1 MQNQTQLRSFAQ
13 FNSLT
18 VTGRIQFAKKVNGR
32 KGDFL
37 SVTVITNFLNDD
49 EGYTIDFLDS
59 DNLLSLFEQGY
70 LPVGRQVTLTGHV
83 DSFGQTYTDT
93 NTGELVM
100 LKRPQMKL
108 SSVTIPT
115 GGLGPM
121 PKAYT
126 EQRRQNVVV
135 RPSAATQAEPAVDE
149 VPAF

>member
-135 RPSAATQAEPAVDE
+135 RPSAAQQEQPAVDE

>member
-1 MQNQTQLRSFAQ
+1 MQNQTQLRSYAQ
-13 FNSLT
+13 FNTFT
-18 VTGRIQFAKKVNGR
+18 VTGRIQFAKKVAGKR
-32 KGDFL
+32 GDFL

-83 DSFGQTYTDT
+83 DSFGQTYTDPK
-93 NTGELVM
+93 TGELVM

-108 SSVTIPT
+108 SGVSIPT

-121 PKAYT
+121 PKAVT

-135 RPSAATQAEPAVDE
+135 RPSAAEQIAPE
-149 VPAF
+149 VQEAPAF

>member
-135 RPSAATQAEPAVDE
+135 RPSAARQEQPAVDE

>member
-1 MQNQTQLRSFAQ
+1 MQNQTQLRSYAQ

-135 RPSAATQAEPAVDE
+135 RPSAALQEQPAVDE

>member
-1 MQNQTQLRSFAQ
+1 MQNQTQLRSYAQ
-13 FNSLT
+13 FNTFT
-18 VTGRIQFAKKVNGR
+18 VTGRIQFAKKVAGKR
-32 KGDFL
+32 GDFL

-59 DNLLSLFEQGY
+59 ENLLSLFEQGY

-83 DSFGQTYTDT
+83 DSFGQTYTDER
-93 NTGELVM
+93 TGELVM

-108 SSVTIPT
+108 SGVSIPT

-126 EQRRQNVVV
+126 EQRRNNVV
-135 RPSAATQAEPAVDE
+135 RPSAAKYQPAVDE

>member
-1 MQNQTQLRSFAQ
+1 MQNQTQLRSYAQ
-13 FNSLT
+13 FNTFT
-18 VTGRIQFAKKVNGR
+18 VTGRIQFAKKVAGKR
-32 KGDFL
+32 GDFL

-49 EGYTIDFLDS
+49 EGYTIDFIDS
-59 DNLLSLFEQGY
+59 ENLLSLFEQGY

-83 DSFGQTYTDT
+83 DSFGQTYTDER
-93 NTGELVM
+93 TGELVM

-108 SSVTIPT
+108 SGVSIPT

-126 EQRRQNVVV
+126 EQRRNTVV
-135 RPSAATQAEPAVDE
+135 RPTAAKYQPAVDE

>member
-1 MQNQTQLRSFAQ
+1 MQNQTQLRSYAQ